1 MSTPPQDAMDK
12 KDTTAQPD
20 ADKPLSPM
28 QSRLLANIQ
37 RGVAHGGA
45 TSRASR
51 FAQAKT
57 VEASTVQAAIA
68 EGSSQA
74 AALVQGHPV
83 AGLTAPAQGPAPAR
97 TPAQEAEVRQYVPGM
112 PVKVGMCLEVALEDL
127 LESPVQPRVFFDEDR
142 LADIKASLAQHGQQQ
157 LGQALLP
164 APGELKLTLREGH
177 TRRRLLRELGKPTMR
192 VEIVQ
197 PGRTEEEEAVLARE
211 VNDKR
216 CAITVFD
223 MAVRLTEFLDR
234 CEAQGQALPPGES
247 LAHRFGLGSA
257 TRVSEFTTI
266 GRLPRALLQ
275 EMFKA
280 NFKRSTAYLV
290 ARHHRRA
297 NNLVE
302 SLKLVEQIVR
312 EKMPVRRLEALLGDE
327 AQEDTAAARAAP
339 AAKARQ
345 KSLAVTLVE
354 GALKGEVKLFD
365 TGVVQLKLKPTGQ
378 GQGTALAL
386 HTRLQ
391 QVLRELGLEIK
402 AADAPSN

>member
-1 MSTPPQDAMDK
+1 MDK
-12 KDTTAQPD
+12 KDAPAQPP
-20 ADKPLSPM
+20 AKGPSPM
-28 QSRLLANIQ
+28 QSKLLASIHKS
-37 RGVAHGGA
+37 VAHA
-45 TSRASR
+45 ASASRSSR
-51 FAQAKT
+51 FAQAKS
-57 VEASTVQAAIA
+57 VEASTVHAAIA
-68 EGSSQA
+68 EGGSQA

-83 AGLTAPAQGPAPAR
+83 GGLLAPALDAASG
-97 TPAQEAEVRQYVPGM
+97 TEVQKYVPGM
-112 PVKVGMCLEVALEDL
+112 AVRIGMCLEVELDDL
-127 LESPVQPRVFFDEDR
+127 LESPVQPRVFFDENR

-157 LGQALLP
+157 LGQALMP
-164 APGELKLTLREGH
+164 EAGATKLTLREGH

-223 MAVRLTEFLDR
+223 MAVRLTEFLDK
-234 CEAQGQALPPGES
+234 CEVQNQPLPPGES

-257 TRVSEFTTI
+257 SRVSEFTTI
-266 GRLPRALLQ
+266 GRLPRSLLQ

-290 ARHHRRA
+290 ARHHKRT
-297 NNLVE
+297 NNVVE
-302 SLKLVEQIVR
+302 SLKLVQQIVR

-327 AQEDTAAARAAP
+327 GQEETPRAAAT
-339 AAKARQ
+339 AKARQ

-365 TGVVQLKLKPTGQ
+365 TGVVQLKLKPSAQ
-378 GQGTALAL
+378 GQGTAVAL
-386 HTRLQ
+386 HARLQ
-391 QVLRELGLEIK
+391 QLLRELGLDIK
-402 AADAPSN
+402 AADTPSR

>member
-1 MSTPPQDAMDK
+1 MSTPPQDTMDK
-12 KDTTAQPD
+12 KDMTAQPA
-20 ADKPLSPM
+20 ADKPLSSM
-28 QSRLLANIQ
+28 QSKLLTNIQ

-45 TSRASR
+45 SARSSR
-51 FAQAKT
+51 FAQAKS

-83 AGLTAPAQGPAPAR
+83 ATLVAAAPEPNPAQG
-97 TPAQEAEVRQYVPGM
+97 TEVRKYVPGM
-112 PVKVGMCLEVALEDL
+112 PVQVGMCLEVALDDL

-164 APGELKLTLREGH
+164 APDELKLTLREGH

-223 MAVRLTEFLDR
+223 MAVRLTEFLDK
-234 CEAQGQALPPGES
+234 CEAEGQALPPGES

-290 ARHHRRA
+290 ARHHKRA
-297 NNLVE
+297 NNPVE

-327 AQEDTAAARAAP
+327 AQEDTAAARAVP
-339 AAKARQ
+339 ATKARQ

-365 TGVVQLKLKPTGQ
+365 TGVVQLKLKPTGP
-378 GQGTALAL
+378 GQGAALAL

-391 QVLRELGLEIK
+391 QLLREVGLEIK

>member
-1 MSTPPQDAMDK
+1 MTQEQTNPDQDAGG
-12 KDTTAQPD
+12 ASQPV
-20 ADKPLSPM
+20 AKTSPM
-28 QSRLLANIQ
+28 QSKLLANIQ
-37 RGVAHGGA
+37 RGVAGSA
-45 TSRASR
+45 AAARSNR
-51 FAQAKT
+51 FAQAKA
-57 VEASTVQAAIA
+57 VEATTVQAAIA
-68 EGSSQA
+68 DGGSQA

-83 AGLTAPAQGPAPAR
+83 AGLALPAEGTASDVALQR
-97 TPAQEAEVRQYVPGM
+97 YVPGM
-112 PVKVGMCLEVALEDL
+112 PLKVGMCLEVDLDDL
-127 LESPVQPRVFFDEDR
+127 LESPVQPRVFFDEIR
-142 LADIKASLAQHGQQQ
+142 LSEIKASLAQHGQQQ

-164 APGELKLTLREGH
+164 QPGASKLTLREGH
-177 TRRRLLRELGKPTMR
+177 TRRKLLRELGKPTMR

-234 CEAQGQALPPGES
+234 CEAEKTALPPGES

-266 GRLPRALLQ
+266 GRLPRPLLQ

-290 ARHHRRA
+290 ARHHRRS
-297 NNLVE
+297 NNLMDT
-302 SLKLVEQIVR
+302 LKLVEQIVR
-312 EKMPVRRLEALLGDE
+312 EKMPVRRLEAMLGDE
-327 AQEDTAAARAAP
+327 TQQAAEPVP

-365 TGVVQLKLKPTGQ
+365 TGVLQLKLKPGAQ
-378 GQGTALAL
+378 GQSTAVAL

-391 QVLRELGLEIK
+391 QLLRELGLEVK
-402 AADAPSN
+402 AADAPPN

>member
-1 MSTPPQDAMDK
+1 MA
-12 KDTTAQPD
+12 
-20 ADKPLSPM
+20 
-28 QSRLLANIQ
+28 
-37 RGVAHGGA
+37 
-45 TSRASR
+45 
-51 FAQAKT
+51 
-57 VEASTVQAAIA
+57 
-68 EGSSQA
+68 
-74 AALVQGHPV
+74 
-83 AGLTAPAQGPAPAR
+83 
-97 TPAQEAEVRQYVPGM
+97 
-112 PVKVGMCLEVALEDL
+112 VKVGMCLEVDLDDL

-164 APGELKLTLREGH
+164 EAGARKLTLREGH
-177 TRRRLLRELGKPTMR
+177 TRRRLLRELGRPTMR
-192 VEIVQ
+192 VEVVQ

-234 CEAQGQALPPGES
+234 CGAEALPVPPGES

-257 TRVSEFTTI
+257 SRVSEFTTI
-266 GRLPRALLQ
+266 GRLPRTLLQ

-290 ARHHRRA
+290 ARHHKRS
-297 NNLVE
+297 NNVAE

-327 AQEDTAAARAAP
+327 GQEPSAQVAP

-365 TGVVQLKLKPTGQ
+365 TGVVQLKLKPIGNGQ
-378 GQGTALAL
+378 GAAVARHG
-386 HTRLQ
+386 RLQ
-391 QVLRELGLEIK
+391 QLLREMGLDIK
-402 AADAPSN
+402 AADTPAS

>member
-1 MSTPPQDAMDK
+1 MSKERGDLMDK
-12 KDTTAQPD
+12 KDAPVQPG
-20 ADKPLSPM
+20 AKGPSPM
-28 QSRLLANIQ
+28 QNKLLASIQ
-37 RGVAHGGA
+37 KGVANGGGA
-45 TSRASR
+45 SRSSR
-51 FAQAKT
+51 FAQART

-68 EGSSQA
+68 EGGSQA

-83 AGLTAPAQGPAPAR
+83 GNLLAPALSSASGTEPQK
-97 TPAQEAEVRQYVPGM
+97 YVPGM
-112 PVKVGMCLEVALEDL
+112 PVKVGMCLEVELDDL
-127 LESPVQPRVFFDEDR
+127 LESPVQPRVFFDENR

-157 LGQALLP
+157 LGQALMP
-164 APGELKLTLREGH
+164 EPGARKLTLREGH
-177 TRRRLLRELGKPTMR
+177 TRRRLLCELGKPTMR
-192 VEIVQ
+192 VEVVQ

-223 MAVRLTEFLDR
+223 MAVRLTEFLDK
-234 CEAQGQALPPGES
+234 CEAQSQPVPPGES

-257 TRVSEFTTI
+257 SRVSEFTTI

-290 ARHHRRA
+290 ARHHKRTSNVA
-297 NNLVE
+297 E

-312 EKMPVRRLEALLGDE
+312 EKMPVRRLEALLGE
-327 AQEDTAAARAAP
+327 EGPEETAQAAAT
-339 AAKARQ
+339 KARQ

-365 TGVVQLKLKPTGQ
+365 TGVVQLKLKPSAQ
-378 GQGTALAL
+378 GQGAAAAL
-386 HTRLQ
+386 HAKLQ
-391 QVLRELGLEIK
+391 QLLRELGLDVK
-402 AADAPSN
+402 AADAPSS

>member
-1 MSTPPQDAMDK
+1 MSREQEDAMDK
-12 KDTTAQPD
+12 KDAPAQPV
-20 ADKPLSPM
+20 AKAPSPM
-28 QSRLLANIQ
+28 QSKLLASIQ
-37 RGVAHGGA
+37 KGVATAGGA
-45 TSRASR
+45 SRSSR

-68 EGSSQA
+68 EGGSQA

-83 AGLTAPAQGPAPAR
+83 AGLLAPALGPASG
-97 TPAQEAEVRQYVPGM
+97 TEAQKYVPGM
-112 PVKVGMCLEVALEDL
+112 AVKVGMCLEVELEDL

-164 APGELKLTLREGH
+164 APGASKLTLREGH

-223 MAVRLTEFLDR
+223 MAVRLTEFLDK
-234 CEAQGQALPPGES
+234 CDGQGQPAPPGES

-257 TRVSEFTTI
+257 SRVSEFTTI
-266 GRLPRALLQ
+266 GKLPRALLQ

-280 NFKRSTAYLV
+280 GFKRSTAYLV
-290 ARHHRRA
+290 ARHHKRS
-297 NNLVE
+297 NNVAE

-312 EKMPVRRLEALLGDE
+312 EKMPVRRLEALLGE
-327 AQEDTAAARAAP
+327 EGPEETARTAAT
-339 AAKARQ
+339 AKARQ

-365 TGVVQLKLKPTGQ
+365 TGVVQLKLKPTAQ
-378 GQGTALAL
+378 GQGTAVAL
-386 HTRLQ
+386 HARLQ
-391 QVLRELGLEIK
+391 QLLRELGLDIK
-402 AADAPSN
+402 AADAPSS

>member
-1 MSTPPQDAMDK
+1 MTQEQTNPDQEAGAAS
-12 KDTTAQPD
+12 QPVS
-20 ADKPLSPM
+20 KTSPM
-28 QSRLLANIQ
+28 QSKLLANIQ
-37 RGVAHGGA
+37 RGVAGGGA
-45 TSRASR
+45 TARSNR
-51 FAQAKT
+51 FAQAKA
-57 VEASTVQAAIA
+57 VEATTVQAAIA
-68 EGSSQA
+68 DGSSQA
-74 AALVQGHPV
+74 AALVQGHPAAGIVQPAEGTAANV
-83 AGLTAPAQGPAPAR
+83 ALQR
-97 TPAQEAEVRQYVPGM
+97 YVPGM
-112 PVKVGMCLEVALEDL
+112 PLKVGMCLEVDLDDL
-127 LESPVQPRVFFDEDR
+127 LESPVQPRVFFDEIR
-142 LADIKASLAQHGQQQ
+142 LSEIKASLAQHGQQQ

-164 APGELKLTLREGH
+164 QPGASKLTLREGH
-177 TRRRLLRELGKPTMR
+177 TRRKLLRELGKPTMR

-234 CEAQGQALPPGES
+234 CEAESRAVPPGES

-266 GRLPRALLQ
+266 GRLPRPLLQ

-290 ARHHRRA
+290 ARHHRRS
-297 NNLVE
+297 NNLMDT
-302 SLKLVEQIVR
+302 LKLVEQIVR
-312 EKMPVRRLEALLGDE
+312 EKMPVRRLEAMLGDE
-327 AQEDTAAARAAP
+327 DQQAAEPVA

-365 TGVVQLKLKPTGQ
+365 TGVLQLKLKPGVQ
-378 GQGTALAL
+378 GQSTAVVL

-391 QVLRELGLEIK
+391 QLLREVGLEVK
-402 AADAPSN
+402 AADAPAN